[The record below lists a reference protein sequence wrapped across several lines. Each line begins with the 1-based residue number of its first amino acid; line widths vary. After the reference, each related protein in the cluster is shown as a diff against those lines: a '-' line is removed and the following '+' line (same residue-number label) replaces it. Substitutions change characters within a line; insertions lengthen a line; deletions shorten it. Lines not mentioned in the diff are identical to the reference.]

1 MYIPLFFAKAIDVQ
15 VCYEFVDLISFI
27 FQSTL
32 LCVTVPCKLER
43 TQLGNNYLSQFVLP
57 CRQILIRDCTGKQ
70 LHVHK
75 QFDNVT
81 VSLIN
86 LPTAAINCNLS
97 TNNYFRTSMVLFVV

>member
-1 MYIPLFFAKAIDVQ
+1 M
-15 VCYEFVDLISFI
+15 
-27 FQSTL
+27 
-32 LCVTVPCKLER
+32 PCKLER

-57 CRQILIRDCTGKQ
+57 CQQILIRDCTGKQ

-86 LPTAAINCNLS
+86 LPTTAINCNLS